1 MMQNVSNNHEQ
12 LNQTISNVM
21 QNLSINHH
29 EQLNQTISEEHLHL
43 NQSIN
48 VRGNVMQ
55 NVPYD
60 RNEKLNQSIS
70 EEHLHL
76 NQSINEGGNV
86 MQNVPYDHNV
96 CPSPERDVPWIF
108 DGTCEK
114 RPLLS
119 TFSSLEVTRSCG
131 FCGDDTAYLRK
142 LRDDIS
148 AKYENRCKDLVV
160 YGAAIGTQYE
170 EWVGSTSYL
179 SKHTSE
185 VVKRHDTC
193 FFLFVTDT
201 KNTGKSFAAHG
212 SQMLIVVD
220 PARLPFE
227 NNRRNTKVLKLNPG
241 LLFPWAE
248 RVIWQDA
255 KLQSLHNKYSLP
267 SDYMLH
273 FNRTVERFGVC
284 SSVVGLPLHR
294 DTVGASP

>member
-1 MMQNVSNNHEQ
+1 MKSGNAIKRRQARVKGIFGKRKTSSLLVFALVIFVSVCNIGMVLYKNLNKEHWVLVFVNDNYLHLNQSINEGKSMMQIVSNNHDEQ

-21 QNLSINHH
+21 QNLSINHD

-108 DGTCEK
+108 DGTCEE

-131 FCGDDTAYLRK
+131 FVAM
-142 LRDDIS
+142 I
-148 AKYENRCKDLVV
+148 
-160 YGAAIGTQYE
+160 Q
-170 EWVGSTSYL
+170 
-179 SKHTSE
+179 HT
-185 VVKRHDTC
+185 
-193 FFLFVTDT
+193 
-201 KNTGKSFAAHG
+201 
-212 SQMLIVVD
+212 
-220 PARLPFE
+220 
-227 NNRRNTKVLKLNPG
+227 
-241 LLFPWAE
+241 
-248 RVIWQDA
+248 
-255 KLQSLHNKYSLP
+255 
-267 SDYMLH
+267 
-273 FNRTVERFGVC
+273 
-284 SSVVGLPLHR
+284 
-294 DTVGASP
+294 